1 MSTIRYI
8 GVIISFAFFL
18 FSIFRYKSGKLRR
31 IDLFIFFGISL
42 AIFLISLQ
50 PNIVNFIT
58 APLTGGYEQANRLIA
73 IIIVSNF
80 IIYGLILKQF
90 LRINSVDR
98 NLGRLV
104 EALAVSQ
111 YKEDK
116 KISNIKKIIVV
127 IPAYNEEENIG
138 NVLKRI
144 PEKIR
149 NHKIEP
155 LVVVDG
161 ATDNTEKVAREMG
174 ASVIV
179 NKINRGGGAALR
191 AGYQTA
197 LNQEA
202 EIVVTLDADGQH
214 RPEEIERLVIPII
227 NNEVDFTSGS
237 RILGK
242 QEKNSRIRQSGIVF
256 FNILISILLLR
267 RITDCSNSFRALKVN
282 ELAKLDLKED
292 QFHST
297 ELIIDAVKK
306 DIRFKEVPVSVLKRY
321 SGESKKPGSL
331 IYGWSFFKTIMKTWF
346 R

>member
-8 GVIISFAFFL
+8 GIIISFAFFF
-18 FSIFRYKSGKLRR
+18 FSIFRYKSRKLRR
-31 IDLFIFFGISL
+31 FDLFIVFGISL

-50 PNIVNFIT
+50 PNLVNFIT
-58 APLTGGYEQANRLIA
+58 SPLTGGYEQANRLIA
-73 IIIVSNF
+73 IIVVSNF
-80 IIYGLILKQF
+80 IIYGLIFKQF

-104 EALAVSQ
+104 QALAVSQ

-116 KISNIKKIIVV
+116 EIHNIKKIIVV
-127 IPAYNEEENIG
+127 IPAYNEEKNIG
-138 NVLKRI
+138 GVLERI
-144 PEKIR
+144 PKSIL
-149 NHKIEP
+149 NYDIET

-161 ATDNTEKVAREMG
+161 ATDNTEVVARNMG
-174 ASVIV
+174 VSVIV
-179 NKINRGGGAALR
+179 NKIHRGGGAALR

-214 RPEEIERLVIPII
+214 CPEEIERLVIPII
-227 NNEVDFTSGS
+227 KNEVDFTSGS

-242 QEKNSRIRQSGIVF
+242 QEEKTGIRQSGIIF
-256 FNILISILLLR
+256 FNILISILLFR
-267 RITDCSNSFRALKVN
+267 KITDCSNSFRALRVN
-282 ELAKLDLKED
+282 ELAKVDLKED

-306 DIRFKEVPVSVLKRY
+306 DIRFKEIPVTVLKRY
-321 SGESKKPGSL
+321 SGKSKKPGPL
-331 IYGWSFFKTIMKTWF
+331 LYGWSFFKTIIKTWL